1 MVLVIWSCVF
11 GVLAEAALVVNWR
24 ILAASDAAPEGIVR
38 FVWVWPITWGSLA
51 ILGILTL
58 LVASSLSTDHMERSA
73 TRMAAAM
80 ILRLLAPILLV
91 IGPGLMLMYAVVMV
105 MAAMGA
111 TQPSPAM

>member
-11 GVLAEAALVVNWR
+11 GVLAEAALVANWR
-24 ILAASDAAPEGIVR
+24 ILAASDAASEGIVQ
-38 FVWVWPITWGSLA
+38 FVWVWPITWGSFTV
-51 ILGILTL
+51 LGILTL
-58 LVASSLSTDHMERSA
+58 LVASGLSTNALDRSA
-73 TRMAAAM
+73 TRTAVVM

-111 TQPSPAM
+111 TQASPAI